1 MEIGAYSIKQQS
13 LVSDLSLSDSQLLCL
28 MTKTIRNEINRAERE
43 KVEIS
48 FFSNE
53 SDCLDVLDDFSKMYH
68 EMYEQKDMDGMELP
82 KKELAGYIKAN
93 QLIISCARIDGEP
106 MVFHSYVFG
115 EENARLLH
123 SCSEFRTEDNETRN
137 AIGRANKY
145 LHWRDFQHLRTMGVK
160 RYDWG
165 GISSLSEPNGI
176 DKFKLSFGAEP
187 VVYYNISSPLS
198 LRYKLYLIACSLF
211 HHERGG

>member
-1 MEIGAYSIKQQS
+1 
-13 LVSDLSLSDSQLLCL
+13 
-28 MTKTIRNEINRAERE
+28 
-43 KVEIS
+43 
-48 FFSNE
+48 
-53 SDCLDVLDDFSKMYH
+53 MYH
-68 EMYEQKDMDGMELP
+68 EMYEQKGLRGRELP
-82 KKELAGYIKAN
+82 IKELTGYLKAN
-93 QLIISCARIDGEP
+93 QLLISCASISGKP
-106 MVFHSYVFG
+106 VVFHSYVYG
-115 EENARLLH
+115 EGNSRLLH

-176 DKFKLSFGAEP
+176 DKFKMSFGAEP
-187 VVYYNISSPLS
+187 VVYYNISSSLS